1 MGTDTGIYFKA
12 FDGHGITRVLS
23 SENITQLAVL
33 DKFNILLVLAGE

>member
-1 MGTDTGIYFKA
+1 VGTDTGIYFKA

-33 DKFNILLVLAGE
+33 DKFNILLVLAGK